1 MIKEGLK
8 SAKTRMSRIDEEED
22 NEARL
27 SQSQKSRPKS
37 QIRPNAIAN
46 LLEDEDD
53 VAAEPDKSKKGGS
66 KSRSQSRG
74 RKSRKKSKSGKS
86 GGNIAAELEDPEKA
100 L

>member
-1 MIKEGLK
+1 MK

-46 LLEDEDD
+46 LLDDEDE
-53 VAAEPDKSKKGGS
+53 VAVEPDKSNNGGN

-74 RKSRKKSKSGKS
+74 RKSRKTGKSGKS
-86 GGNIAAELEDPEKA
+86 GSKIVAALEDPDKA